1 MSTKTPSHPPVMSR
15 RSFGIAAAL
24 GLSTVGL
31 GLAGCGGGSSSS
43 GGPVEIDFVWWG
55 DANRAKGT
63 QAAIE
68 AFQRK
73 NPGIVVKTD
82 YQDSSPYQDKLATRI
97 AARDAP
103 DLMAMPNRSLR
114 EYADRGALADLREL
128 SDVLD
133 LSGVTPNVA
142 NLGTID
148 DGVFGVAA
156 GLNTIGFVVRRS
168 ALDRAG
174 LPVPDGNTWSWDDFD
189 AMANAISAATN
200 REIYGTAYSMWTE
213 TGPIVFTR
221 QRGEDFYTADG
232 KLGASAATLET
243 WFQRG
248 QDLRASGGYPP
259 PGFIEK
265 VGSSAEQSYIA
276 KGTIASQII
285 PTNNLTAYQ
294 SACDNDLEL
303 LRIPG
308 ETQGQRRGMS
318 VDCSQLWSIS
328 AQSEHPKE
336 AAALLNFLVNDPDAY
351 AEMLTTRGVPPTQAV
366 TDAIR
371 DKLPEYDRAAT
382 EFLEALGQ
390 EELAPTYVYPKGA
403 ATFASLL
410 ETTAAEVEFSRQT
423 PAQAAQILVESAASD
438 LSA

>member
-1 MSTKTPSHPPVMSR
+1 MSMKTPVMSR

-31 GLAGCGGGSSSS
+31 GLAGCGGGSSS

-55 DANRAKGT
+55 DANRAKAT
-63 QAAIE
+63 QSAIE
-68 AFQRK
+68 VFQKK
-73 NPGIVVKTD
+73 NPGIVVRTD
-82 YQDSSPYQDKLATRI
+82 YQDSGPYQDKLATRI

-114 EYADRGALADLREL
+114 EYASRGALADMRDLA
-128 SDVLD
+128 DVLD
-133 LSGVTPNVA
+133 LSAVSPNVA
-142 NLGTID
+142 KLGMID
-148 DGVFGVAA
+148 DGQFGVAA

-174 LPVPDGNTWSWDDFD
+174 LAVPDGNTWSWEDLD

-200 REIYGTAYSMWTE
+200 REIYGTAYSLWTE
-213 TGPIVFTR
+213 TGPIVFAR

-232 KLGASAATLET
+232 KLGASAATFEA

-248 QDLRASGGYPP
+248 NALRASGGYPP
-259 PGFIEK
+259 PGFIED
-265 VGSSAEQSYIA
+265 VGSSAEQSYVA
-276 KGTIASQII
+276 KGTVASQII
-285 PTNNLTAYQ
+285 PTNNLDAYQ
-294 SACDNDLEL
+294 LACDNDLVL

-308 ETQGQRRGMS
+308 ETTGQRRGMS

-351 AEMLTTRGVPPTQAV
+351 TEMRTTRGVPPSPKV

-371 DKLPEYDRAAT
+371 PMLGEHDRAAT
-382 EFLEALGQ
+382 EFLEALQQ

-403 ATFASLL
+403 ASFANLL
-410 ETTAAEVEFSRQT
+410 ESTAAEVEFGRQT
-423 PAQAAQILVESAASD
+423 PAQAAQVLVEAAASD

>member
-1 MSTKTPSHPPVMSR
+1 MSR
-15 RSFGIAAAL
+15 RRFGVVTAL

-31 GLAGCGGGSSSS
+31 GLAGCGGGSSS

-55 DANRAKGT
+55 DANRAKAT

-68 AFQRK
+68 TFQRK

-114 EYADRGALADLREL
+114 EYASRGALADLREL
-128 SDVLD
+128 SDTLNLSDVTENVL
-133 LSGVTPNVA
+133 
-142 NLGTID
+142 NLGRID
-148 DGVFGVAA
+148 DAQFGVAA

-168 ALDRAG
+168 ALERAG
-174 LPVPDGNTWSWDDFD
+174 LEVPDGNTWSWDDFA
-189 AMANAISAATN
+189 AMANEISARTN
-200 REIYGTAYSMWTE
+200 REIYGTGYSLSTE
-213 TGPIVFTR
+213 TGPIVFSR

-232 KLGASAATLET
+232 RLGASAATLEA
-243 WFQRG
+243 WFQQG
-248 QDLRASGGYPP
+248 NDLRASGGYPP
-259 PGFIEK
+259 AGALEDT
-265 VGSSAEQSYIA
+265 GSSAEQSHVA

-285 PTNNLTAYQ
+285 PTNNLNAYQ
-294 SACDNDLEL
+294 LACDNDLVL

-308 ETQGQRRGMS
+308 EVQGTRRGMS

-351 AEMLTTRGVPPTQAV
+351 TEMLTTRGVPPSPKV

-371 DKLPEYDRAAT
+371 DQLPEHDRAAT
-382 EFLEALGQ
+382 EFLEALAQ
-390 EELAPTYVYPKGA
+390 EDLAPTYVYPKGA
-403 ATFASLL
+403 KAFADLL
-410 ETTAAEVEFSRQT
+410 ESTATEVEFGRQT
-423 PAQAAQILVESAASD
+423 LAQAAQALVESAESG

>member
-1 MSTKTPSHPPVMSR
+1 MSR

-31 GLAGCGGGSSSS
+31 GLVGCGGGSSS

-55 DANRAKGT
+55 DANRAKAT

-68 AFQRK
+68 TFQRK

-114 EYADRGALADLREL
+114 EYASRGALADLREL

-133 LSGVTPNVA
+133 LSAVTPNVA
-142 NLGTID
+142 KLGTID
-148 DGVFGVAA
+148 EGVFGVAA

-174 LPVPDGNTWSWDDFD
+174 FALPDGNTWSWEDLD

-200 REIYGTAYSMWTE
+200 REVYGTAYSMWTE

-232 KLGASAATLET
+232 KLGARAATLAA
-243 WFQRG
+243 WFQRFN
-248 QDLRASGGYPP
+248 DLRASGGYPP

-265 VGSSAEQSYIA
+265 IGSSAEQSYVA
-276 KGTIASQII
+276 KGTVASQII
-285 PTNNLTAYQ
+285 ATNNLAAYQ
-294 SACDNDLEL
+294 RACDNDLVL

-318 VDCSQLWSIS
+318 VDCSMLWSIS

-351 AEMLTTRGVPPTQAV
+351 AEMLTTRGVPPNPTV

-371 DKLPEYDRAAT
+371 EKLPEHDRTAT
-382 EFLEALGQ
+382 EFLEALQ
-390 EELAPTYVYPKGA
+390 REDLAPTYVYPKGA
-403 ATFASLL
+403 ASFASLL
-410 ETTAAEVEFSRQT
+410 ETTAAEVEFGRQT
-423 PAQAAQILVESAASD
+423 PAQAAQILIDTAASD